1 MPSTKRPE
9 QRPGVFITIEGG
21 DGAGKTTQATILQRR
36 LEAAGRKV
44 VLTRDPGGTPVG
56 EEIRAVLLG
65 AARREGEGQAPSSLA
80 PQAEALLFEASR
92 AQLVRDVIRPALE
105 RGEIV
110 VCDRYSDSTLA
121 YQGYGRGLD
130 IETLEAADKLATGG
144 VKPDLSVFLDLPVEA
159 ALGRKGEREEQDHVG
174 GQDRAFHERVR
185 RGFEELAAKE
195 PRRWLAIDAALPIE
209 TVADIIW
216 GRVQSLLE
224 LRG

>member
-9 QRPGVFITIEGG
+9 QAAGVFITIEGG
-21 DGAGKTTQATILQRR
+21 DGAGKTTQATLLRRR

-56 EEIRAVLLG
+56 EEIRAILLV
-65 AARREGEGQAPSSLA
+65 AAMREGRSGSPSSLA
-80 PQAEALLFEASR
+80 PQTEALLFEASR

-130 IETLEAADKLATGG
+130 IEALEAADRLATGG
-144 VKPDLSVFLDLPVEA
+144 LKPHLSVFLDLPVET

-174 GQDRAFHERVR
+174 GQSRDFHERVR
-185 RGFEELAAKE
+185 RGFAELAAKE
-195 PRRWLAIDAALPIE
+195 PRRWLVVDATLPVDTI
-209 TVADIIW
+209 ADVIW
-216 GRVQSLLE
+216 ERVQSVLKS
-224 LRG
+224 GG

>member
-1 MPSTKRPE
+1 MPSTKPPE
-9 QRPGVFITIEGG
+9 QGSGVFITIEGG
-21 DGAGKTTQATILQRR
+21 DGAGKTTQATLLQRR

-56 EEIRAVLLG
+56 EEIRGVLLS
-65 AARREGEGQAPSSLA
+65 AARKEGEGHSPSSLA
-80 PQAEALLFEASR
+80 PQTEALLFEASR

-130 IETLEAADKLATGG
+130 IEALEAADRLATGG
-144 VKPDLSVFLDLPVEA
+144 LKPHLSVFLDLRVET

-174 GQDRAFHERVR
+174 GQSRAFHERVR
-185 RGFEELAAKE
+185 RGFADLAAKE
-195 PRRWLAIDAALPIE
+195 PRRWLIVDAALPVE
-209 TVADIIW
+209 AVADLIW
-216 GRVQSLLE
+216 ERVQSLLE
-224 LRG
+224 PGG